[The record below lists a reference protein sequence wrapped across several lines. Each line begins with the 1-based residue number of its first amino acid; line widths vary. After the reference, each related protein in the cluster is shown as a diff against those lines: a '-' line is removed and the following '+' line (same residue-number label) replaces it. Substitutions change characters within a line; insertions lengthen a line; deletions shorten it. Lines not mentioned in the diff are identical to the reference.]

1 MSCYNYNQIVPLV
14 WEVILGGKLS
24 DMPDDADMFRIM
36 RDVQYVD
43 LGYACSMM
51 KSELQDLVFL
61 LYSTKPGQVAS
72 TLKKQE
78 RVANKVIENLNKTF
92 DSLGE

>member
-51 KSELQDLVFL
+51 KS
-61 LYSTKPGQVAS
+61 
-72 TLKKQE
+72 
-78 RVANKVIENLNKTF
+78 
-92 DSLGE
+92 